1 MRKNDYFKKTHI
13 NGKLIEENTPV
24 EGFVLERANSEGT
37 KFSLVHYRKISK
49 TNRYCDIDVDII
61 DIGYPILTL
70 DDLNELDRLVRASIQ
85 MYNTTRGVKGTT
97 SYKIRGD
104 MFRHV
109 FED

>member
-1 MRKNDYFKKTHI
+1 MRKKIYNAKTHF
-13 NGKLIEENTPV
+13 NGELIRENTAV

-49 TNRYCDIDVDII
+49 TNRYRDIDVDTI
-61 DIGYPILTL
+61 DVGYPILTL
-70 DDLNELDRLVRASIQ
+70 DDLNNLDRLVKNSIQ
-85 MYNTTRGVKGTT
+85 MYNETRGVKGTT

-109 FED
+109 FDD